1 MNRSTSILL
10 GLLLLAPAAAL
21 SASDDPD
28 ATRIVVRDGE
38 VIRLDD
44 DGGPMVVHV
53 DRGSPRGYLGVRPME
68 MTPDLRVHY
77 GAPRD
82 AGVLIGEVEADSPA
96 AKAGLQVGD
105 IVTAADGEKIESP
118 FDLSRAIR
126 GKKPGDAVKL
136 DILRDKAVKHL
147 SAAVGERKDSEVAWG
162 DGLPRV
168 RRRTFRIPDLERT
181 IRIPDFDFH
190 WSDRDRER
198 LTDRLHELENRLKEL
213 EKKLS
218 R

>member
-1 MNRSTSILL
+1 MSRSTPFLL

-21 SASDDPD
+21 SASDGPEGP
-28 ATRIVVRDGE
+28 RIVVRDGE

-44 DGGPMVVHV
+44 DGGPTVIRV
-53 DRGSPRGYLGVRPME
+53 DGASRRRFLGVRPME
-68 MTPDLRVHY
+68 LTPDLRAHY

-118 FDLSRAIR
+118 SDLSHAIR
-126 GKKPGDAVKL
+126 GKKVGDTVRL
-136 DILRDKAVKHL
+136 DVLRDKASKHL
-147 SAAVGERKDSEVAWG
+147 TATVGERKDTEMAWN
-162 DGLPRV
+162 DLPRKM
-168 RRRTFRIPDLERT
+168 RGRTVT
-181 IRIPDFDFH
+181 IPDFDFH
-190 WSDRDRER
+190 WDSADRDRLRDR
-198 LTDRLHELENRLKEL
+198 LTEKLEELEKRLKEL

>member
-1 MNRSTSILL
+1 MSRSISVLF

-21 SASDDPD
+21 TASDDP
-28 ATRIVVRDGE
+28 AGTRIVVRDGE

-44 DGGPMVVHV
+44 DGGPTVIRV
-53 DRGSPRGYLGVRPME
+53 DGASRRRYLGVRPME
-68 MTPDLRVHY
+68 LTPDLRAHY

-105 IVTAADGEKIESP
+105 IVTAADGEKIEAP
-118 FDLSRAIR
+118 YDLSRAIH
-126 GKKPGDAVKL
+126 GKKAGDTVKL
-136 DILRDKAVKHL
+136 DVLRDKSVKHL
-147 SAAVGERKDSEVAWG
+147 SATIAERKDREIAWN
-162 DGLPRV
+162 DLPR
-168 RRRTFRIPDLERT
+168 RMRGRTVT
-181 IRIPDFDFH
+181 IPDFDFH
-190 WSDRDRER
+190 WDRADRDRLRDRLTER
-198 LTDRLHELENRLKEL
+198 LEDLEKRLKEL

>member
-1 MNRSTSILL
+1 MSRSTPILL

-21 SASDDPD
+21 SASDGQDG
-28 ATRIVVRDGE
+28 TRIVVRDGE

-44 DGGPMVVHV
+44 DGGPTVIRV
-53 DRGSPRGYLGVRPME
+53 DGASRRRYLGVRPME
-68 MTPDLRVHY
+68 LTPDLRAHY

-105 IVTAADGEKIESP
+105 IVTAADGEKIEAPS
-118 FDLSRAIR
+118 DLSRAIR
-126 GKKPGDAVKL
+126 GKKAGDTVKL
-136 DILRDKAVKHL
+136 DVLRDKAVKHMT
-147 SAAVGERKDSEVAWG
+147 ATVGERKDTEIAWN
-162 DGLPRV
+162 DWPR
-168 RRRTFRIPDLERT
+168 RMRGRTVT
-181 IRIPDFDFH
+181 IPDFDFH
-190 WSDRDRER
+190 WPDRADRDR
-198 LTDRLHELENRLKEL
+198 LTEKLQDLEKRLKEL

>member
-28 ATRIVVRDGE
+28 GTRIVVRDGE

-44 DGGPMVVHV
+44 DGGPTVIRV
-53 DRGSPRGYLGVRPME
+53 DGTSRRRYLGVRPME
-68 MTPDLRVHY
+68 LTPDLRAHY

-105 IVTAADGEKIESP
+105 VVTAADDEKIEAPS
-118 FDLSRAIR
+118 DLSRAIR
-126 GKKPGDAVKL
+126 RKKAGDTVKL

-147 SAAVGERKDSEVAWG
+147 TASVGERKDSEIVWNEVR
-162 DGLPRV
+162 PRM
-168 RRRTFRIPDLERT
+168 RSRSFT
-181 IRIPDFDFH
+181 IPDFDFH
-190 WSDRDRER
+190 WPDRADREGLRDRLTER
-198 LTDRLHELENRLKEL
+198 LEELEKRLKEL
-213 EKKLS
+213 ERKLS

>member
-1 MNRSTSILL
+1 MSRSTSILL

-28 ATRIVVRDGE
+28 GTRIVVRDGE

-44 DGGPMVVHV
+44 DGGPAIVRVNGFSS
-53 DRGSPRGYLGVRPME
+53 RRYLGVRPLE
-68 MTPDLRVHY
+68 MTPDLRAHD

-96 AKAGLQVGD
+96 ARAGLQVGD
-105 IVTAADGEKIESP
+105 IVTAADGERMEDPS
-118 FDLSRAIR
+118 DLSRAIR
-126 GKKPGDAVKL
+126 GKKAGETVKL
-136 DILRDKAVKHL
+136 DVLRDKASKHL
-147 SAAVGERKDSEVAWG
+147 TATVGERKDRDGEMAWNEG
-162 DGLPRV
+162 RPRM
-168 RRRTFRIPDLERT
+168 RGRAFT
-181 IRIPDFDFH
+181 IPDFEFH
-190 WSDRDRER
+190 WPDRAERDR
-198 LTDRLHELENRLKEL
+198 LTEKLQDLEKRLKEL